1 MYVTNVR
8 IVNRLNERE
17 VREALLGDFR
27 RMGSEPK
34 SIHHAA
40 ILQISEFFRVDLA
53 HGKNA
58 DDKAYQLIIRRA
70 GHVE

>member
-53 HGKNA
+53 HGKNRSDLDEVLVLA
-58 DDKAYQLIIRRA
+58 VA
-70 GHVE
+70 GLG

>member
-53 HGKNA
+53 HGKNRSHLDEVLVLA
-58 DDKAYQLIIRRA
+58 VA
-70 GHVE
+70 GLG